1 MTEQISTE
9 ELHRKLDQEGDY
21 AADYLEELLDIAD
34 LDGDIEIS
42 VEADR
47 ASVAIVTDGPADRR
61 LKRLIGKDGEALDA
75 LQELTRL
82 AVQSKTGE
90 RSRLMLD
97 IAGFREDHRR
107 KIQAIAQDA
116 IDDVKATGEAVAL
129 DPMNPFERKVVH
141 DLAAAAG
148 IFSDSSGAGQERH
161 VVLMAQAPEGAEE
174 EAGVVAGVEA
184 AEASHAEAAEGA
196 GEADAVEVDAVEVPG
211 AETPES
217 AASAR

>member
-1 MTEQISTE
+1 MTEPLSNE
-9 ELHRKLDQEGDY
+9 ELMKKLDQEGDF

-47 ASVAIVTDGPADRR
+47 ASLAIVTDGPADRR

-82 AVQSKTGE
+82 AVQSKTGD

-97 IAGFREDHRR
+97 IAGFRENHRR
-107 KIQAIAQDA
+107 EIQSIAQDA

-129 DPMNPFERKVVH
+129 EPMNPFERKVVH

-148 IFSDSSGAGQERH
+148 IFSDSSGAGPDRH
-161 VVLMAQAPEGAEE
+161 VVLMPEAPEVSEDEDDEAEL
-174 EAGVVAGVEA
+174 AS
-184 AEASHAEAAEGA
+184 AEVSASADSAESA
-196 GEADAVEVDAVEVPG
+196 
-211 AETPES
+211 ES
-217 AASAR
+217 AASAASAPSAPSAASAE